1 MLVQI
6 TPLLLTFNEAPNVRR
21 TLDKLAWAKE
31 IVIVDSFSTDATVEI
46 AKSYPSVRLFQRKF
60 DQHSAQWNFGVS
72 ECRTDWV
79 LALDA
84 DHVLTEDLVAELQA
98 WRPLAEAEAYFA
110 RFDYCIFGRT
120 LRGSLYPPRA
130 VLFRRDRCRF
140 EQDGHT
146 QRVRATGSTAWLQS
160 AILHDDRKPMSAWLW
175 AQHRAVLFR
184 RDRCR
189 FEQDGHT
196 QRVRATGSTAWL
208 QSAILH
214 DDRKPMSAWLWAQH
228 RYADLEAAKLL
239 STPAPQLRLQ
249 DRLRRWIVPAPLL
262 VLFHA
267 LLAKGLILD
276 GWPGWYYVFQRT
288 VAEMILS
295 LKLIEQKLAK

>member
-21 TLDKLAWAKE
+21 TMDKLAWAKE

-175 AQHRAVLFR
+175 AQHR
-184 RDRCR
+184 
-189 FEQDGHT
+189 
-196 QRVRATGSTAWL
+196 
-208 QSAILH
+208 
-214 DDRKPMSAWLWAQH
+214 
-228 RYADLEAAKLL
+228 YADLEAAKLL